1 MHASAVRSTF
11 DPAER
16 QTLDDA
22 LRRDLERFESDRESK
37 IRKIR
42 EGSAGPA

>member
-1 MHASAVRSTF
+1 VRKTF
-11 DPAER
+11 DSDEL

-37 IRKIR
+37 VRKIR
-42 EGSAGPA
+42 EDA